1 MDIEADLYM
10 VFQGWDAKTTED
22 MTLPELMLWHKKAA
36 QRQEKINQ
44 QLQS

>member
-1 MDIEADLYM
+1 MDLEADLFM
-10 VFQGWDAKTTED
+10 VFQGWDAKTTEN
-22 MTLPELMLWHKKAA
+22 MTIPELMLWHKKAA